1 LESGDHMF
9 IQSVEA
15 KVIKTPFQLSF
26 KTTYGNFPDYQS
38 HLIVKITDQDGYSGI
53 GEASPLP
60 FFTGETTDIMKIAV
74 EKELGPAIIGMD
86 LFSLEEIHGT
96 MNNVLNPATGA
107 KSAIDMALWDL
118 KGKHL
123 NTPVYKL
130 FGGRKKEIKVAYAL
144 GEDTPENMS
153 ELALNK
159 VNEGFNT
166 IKIKIGSD
174 PEKDVEAVRK
184 VRQAVGPSIKLR
196 VDANQGYSVKTAI
209 ETIGKISEYSIEYI
223 EQPVPG
229 WNIDGLAEI
238 RKQVHIPVMA
248 DESLHSIHDAL
259 QLVKKE
265 AVDLFGIK
273 LIKCAG
279 LTHAL
284 KISHIAEAAGIKC
297 VLISPWDTWLG
308 TSAGCHL
315 ATLFSS
321 NYAQELVGPF
331 YLSDDP
337 FGDPSSKGELTL
349 SDTPG
354 LFSEGVFDLIS
365 EA

>member
-1 LESGDHMF
+1 LESGDHMY
-9 IQSVEA
+9 IQSVVA
-15 KVIKTPFQLSF
+15 KIINTPFQSSF

-38 HLIVKITDQDGYSGI
+38 HIIVKITDQEGYSGI

-60 FFTGETTDIMKIAV
+60 FFTGETTEIMKIAV
-74 EKELGPAIIGMD
+74 DKELGPAIIGVD
-86 LFSLEEIHGT
+86 VFSIDEIHKK

-118 KGKHL
+118 KGKRL
-123 NTPVYKL
+123 QTPVYKL
-130 FGGRKKEIKVAYAL
+130 FGGKKKEIKIAYVL

-153 ELALNK
+153 ELALKK
-159 VNEGFNT
+159 VSQGFNT
-166 IKIKIGSD
+166 IKIKIGVD
-174 PEKDVEAVRK
+174 PEKDVKAIK
-184 VRQAVGPSIKLR
+184 QIRQVVGPRVKLR
-196 VDANQGYSVKTAI
+196 VDANQGYSVKTALD
-209 ETIGKISEYSIEYI
+209 TIHKISEYSIEYI

-238 RKQVHIPVMA
+238 RRQSHIPVMA
-248 DESLHSIHDAL
+248 DESLHSVHDAL
-259 QLVKKE
+259 QLIKKE

-308 TSAGCHL
+308 TSASCHL

-321 NYAQELVGPF
+321 DYAQELVGPF

-337 FGDPSSKGELTL
+337 FGVPSTVGEFIL
-349 SDTPG
+349 SDAPG
-354 LFSEGVFDLIS
+354 LFSEDAFDLIS

>member
-1 LESGDHMF
+1 MF

-15 KVIKTPFQLSF
+15 KIIKTPFQLRF

-60 FFTGETTDIMKIAV
+60 FFTGETAEIMKIAV

-86 LFSLEEIHGT
+86 LFSLDEFHGT

-118 KGKHL
+118 KGKRL
-123 NTPVYKL
+123 NTPLYKL
-130 FGGRKKEIKVAYAL
+130 FGGKKKDIKVAYAL

-153 ELALNK
+153 ELALEK

-166 IKIKIGSD
+166 IKIKIGLD
-174 PEKDVEAVRK
+174 PEKDVEAIRRI
-184 VRQAVGPSIKLR
+184 RQAVGPSIKLR
-196 VDANQGYSVKTAI
+196 VDANQGYTVKTAVEI
-209 ETIGKISEYSIEYI
+209 IHKISEYAIEYI
-223 EQPVPG
+223 EQPVPS
-229 WNIDGLAEI
+229 WNIDGLADI
-238 RKQVHIPVMA
+238 RKQSKIPVMA

-259 QLVKKE
+259 QLIKKE

-308 TSAGCHL
+308 TSASCHL

-321 NYAQELVGPF
+321 DYAQELVGPF

-337 FGDPSSKGELTL
+337 FGSSGVAKDLKPSEA
-349 SDTPG
+349 PG
-354 LFSEGVFDLIS
+354 LGVEGNFDHFSE
-365 EA
+365 A